1 MEIHPVISVINL
13 SLWPI
18 SYLLALWLRLC
29 GPQLLPALVPMIF
42 LLLFSKAGNGVR
54 NGFPKGNNS
63 LLLVFAAVCWSI
75 WKMRNKI
82 CFEGKK
88 FHNPIEIVFHA
99 CALTKFW
106 AGLQKEVDKETLIK
120 GVDTSSR
127 LRCSCC
133 PRSVKPSV
141 RLACCKMS
149 TEMMKLIKA
158 KSDDKAWEATRLI
171 SVEMFLLA
179 LAIVCWVV
187 ILAME
192 FKAPCSILRRSSV
205 CSSTVLKHL

>member
-1 MEIHPVISVINL
+1 
-13 SLWPI
+13 
-18 SYLLALWLRLC
+18 
-29 GPQLLPALVPMIF
+29 
-42 LLLFSKAGNGVR
+42 
-54 NGFPKGNNS
+54 
-63 LLLVFAAVCWSI
+63 
-75 WKMRNKI
+75 
-82 CFEGKK
+82 
-88 FHNPIEIVFHA
+88 
-99 CALTKFW
+99 
-106 AGLQKEVDKETLIK
+106 
-120 GVDTSSR
+120 
-127 LRCSCC
+127 
-133 PRSVKPSV
+133 
-141 RLACCKMS
+141 MS